1 MSLFNDTAQLFTRI
15 LELVYVTEQS
25 SNNRRINRCMHCHD
39 DVAELVFVCS
49 GKGTYTCD
57 GGSCEIYPGD
67 FLLSNL
73 GDMHEVHSLLETEI
87 GDYCFGIA
95 NLQLPGQEIG
105 YMTSAQEGF
114 VRPARD
120 RLTEMKTICRSIYD
134 NVLSPD
140 PFARASAHHLFMGM
154 LLTALSTPA
163 DARAQGNTRERTLA
177 NRIQRYIAAHYTEPL
192 TLETISEELN
202 ISPYYVSH
210 VFKQEYGFS
219 PIHFMIRCRIG
230 EAQNLLISSDY
241 SATQIGSMVGYETT
255 NHFNSMFKKNTG
267 VPPVQYRRNYFE
279 QMRGRR
285 CQ

>member
-1 MSLFNDTAQLFTRI
+1 MSLHNDTAQLFTRVP
-15 LELVYVTEQS
+15 ELVYVTEQN
-25 SNNRRINRCMHCHD
+25 SNNRRINRCMHRHD
-39 DVAELVFVCS
+39 DVCELVFICS
-49 GKGTYTCD
+49 GKGTYTCE
-57 GGSCEIYPGD
+57 GGTCEIYPGD
-67 FLLSNL
+67 FLLANQ

-87 GDYCFGIA
+87 GDYCFGIS
-95 NLQLPGQEIG
+95 NLQLSGREIG
-105 YMTSAQEGF
+105 QLGSVEEGF

-120 RLTEMKTICRSIYD
+120 RLTEMKAICRSVYD
-134 NVLSPD
+134 RVTSTD
-140 PFARASAHHLFMGM
+140 TCVRASAHYLFMGM
-154 LLTALSTPA
+154 LMTALCTPA
-163 DARAQGNTRERTLA
+163 DARTQRNTREVALA
-177 NRIQRYIAAHYTEPL
+177 NRIQKYIAAHFTEPL

-255 NHFNSMFKKNTG
+255 NHFNAMFKKNTG